1 MILVRVR
8 ASAFSASLFD
18 LAYSRTNVH
27 DWPHTCMHSHTYE
40 SHWMFTKQQ
49 HQRPQFRLNEFHMV
63 QILRC
68 TCVYILFSLS
78 IDSVLS
84 LSDFSMHVF
93 LNTQKAET
101 ESALGMNLMI
111 LFKIIII
118 SSNYVIIISVKMNV
132 LLHNNAATPI
142 TPPLFNSLAHSIVIV
157 IAVIHYFCIFGCACI
172 RFSLHIRNAN
182 IVQLIVIIAS
192 IAWKSA

>member
-1 MILVRVR
+1 MHAFPHIWVSLNVYKTA
-8 ASAFSASLFD
+8 ASTTTVPIKRISHGSNIAMHLRLHSLFSIHRFGS
-18 LAYSRTNVH
+18 LALRFFHART
-27 DWPHTCMHSHTYE
+27 
-40 SHWMFTKQQ
+40 
-49 HQRPQFRLNEFHMV
+49 
-63 QILRC
+63 
-68 TCVYILFSLS
+68 
-78 IDSVLS
+78 
-84 LSDFSMHVF
+84 HVF
-93 LNTQKAET
+93 LNTRKAET